1 MHIHRSSMKTG
12 RCSCFLLY
20 FLSKGNLGKKKWVKR
35 EVLVIHWV
43 FALFWWISTYLFD
56 SCLLKLC
63 FSPQWSHLT
72 RWNSGINKLVIL
84 KKSTSTFPEHQ
95 NHISTLSNFMLPP
108 KDVGVF
114 ISVDRCALCIIKITK
129 EKYPVA

>member
-12 RCSCFLLY
+12 ICSCFRLY
-20 FLSKGNLGKKKWVKR
+20 FLSIGNLGKKKWVKR

-43 FALFWWISTYLFD
+43 FALFWQSLTYLFD

-72 RWNSGINKLVIL
+72 RWNSGVNKLVIL
-84 KKSTSTFPEHQ
+84 EKVLQHPLSTRTISQLFIILCCHQ
-95 NHISTLSNFMLPP
+95 RML
-108 KDVGVF
+108 KYLFLWIDLLNV
-114 ISVDRCALCIIKITK
+114 LIKITK
-129 EKYPVA
+129 EKHAFA